1 MENIANIQVIQNI
14 VYIISSVMFILGI
27 KMLGKEATAVK
38 GNYLSALAMFSA
50 VGITCLSLD
59 IDIKI
64 ILAGVL
70 LGGLIGSLI
79 AIKVKMT
86 AIPEMVALFNGFG
99 GLATFLIAWSQFNEP
114 SNSMF
119 QHILIMLTIYI
130 GGITFSG
137 SLIAYGKLSEKLKLG
152 KGSMITNIFISFFYL
167 SMPALIYVGAEPYLS
182 GFIPQIPSYFAI
194 FLVLT
199 LVAGIGFVMPIG
211 GGDMPVVISLLNS
224 LSGIAAAFAG
234 LLLLNNVLI
243 VAGSL
248 VGASGLI
255 LTIIMAKAMNRTIT
269 NILFVGYASASQAN
283 SSEEQGEVKPITPD
297 DAYLILENAS
307 SVLVVP
313 GYGMAVAQAQH
324 VVREMGELLEENGTE
339 VKYGIHP
346 VAGRMPGHMNVLLAE
361 ANVSYDLLAE
371 PDDVNP
377 SMDTIDVAIVIG
389 ANDVVNPSATEEE
402 GSPIYGMPIIE
413 VHNAK
418 TVFVLKRSMSSGF
431 AGVQN
436 PLFFKENTRMLFGDA
451 KALFHDVIVTLGM
464 FSLFSLEINLSIIA
478 AVLTIVGYSMNDT
491 VVIFDRVRENLRKYS
506 DIKIYELTN
515 ISINETLSRTL
526 LTSITTLLALL
537 AIYFFGGEILRGFSF
552 AMILGVIFG
561 TYSSIYIANTVLV
574 RLNVTQKTVLREE
587 NKD

>member
-1 MENIANIQVIQNI
+1 MENLANIQIIQNI

-59 IDIKI
+59 IDLKI

-114 SNSMF
+114 ANSMF
-119 QHILIMLTIYI
+119 QHVLIMLTIYI

-167 SMPALIYVGAEPYLS
+167 SMPALIYAVAEPSLS
-182 GFIPQIPSYFAI
+182 GLIPQLPSYFSV

-199 LVAGIGFVMPIG
+199 LIAGIGFVMPIG

-255 LTIIMAKAMNRTIT
+255 LTVIMAKAMNRTIG
-269 NILFVGYASASQAN
+269 NILFVGYASSNPTSA
-283 SSEEQGEVKPITPD
+283 SEEQGEVKPITSD
-297 DAYLILENAS
+297 DAYLILDNAS

-436 PLFFKENTRMLFGDA
+436 PLFFRENTRMLFGDA
-451 KALFHDVIVTLGM
+451 KESIGQIVAE
-464 FSLFSLEINLSIIA
+464 F
-478 AVLTIVGYSMNDT
+478 
-491 VVIFDRVRENLRKYS
+491 
-506 DIKIYELTN
+506 
-515 ISINETLSRTL
+515 
-526 LTSITTLLALL
+526 
-537 AIYFFGGEILRGFSF
+537 
-552 AMILGVIFG
+552 
-561 TYSSIYIANTVLV
+561 
-574 RLNVTQKTVLREE
+574 
-587 NKD
+587 KD

>member
-1 MENIANIQVIQNI
+1 MENLFNISAIQNI
-14 VYIISSVMFILGI
+14 VYVGSSVMFILGI

-38 GNYLSALAMFSA
+38 GNYLSAIAMFSA
-50 VGITCLSLD
+50 VGITCLSLE
-59 IDIKI
+59 IDLKI
-64 ILAGVL
+64 IVAGVL
-70 LGGLIGSLI
+70 LGGFIGSLI

-99 GLATFLIAWSQFNEP
+99 GLATFLIAWSQFYEP
-114 SNSMF
+114 SNSLY
-119 QHILIMLTIYI
+119 QHALIMLTIYI

-137 SLIAYGKLSEKLKLG
+137 SLIAYGKLSERLKLG
-152 KGSMITNIFISFFYL
+152 KGSVITNVFISFFYL
-167 SMPALIYVGAEPYLS
+167 SMPALVYVVAEPS
-182 GFIPQIPSYFAI
+182 ITHFIPQIPSYFLI
-194 FLVLT
+194 FLGLT
-199 LVAGIGFVMPIG
+199 LIAGIGFVLPIG

-255 LTIIMAKAMNRTIT
+255 LTIIMAKAMNRTIG
-269 NILFVGYASASQAN
+269 NILFVGYASSAQG
-283 SSEEQGEVKPITPD
+283 SSSVEQGEVKPITAD

-377 SMDTIDVAIVIG
+377 SMDSIDVAIVIG

-418 TVFVLKRSMSSGF
+418 TVCVLKRSLSSGF

-436 PLFFKENTRMLFGDA
+436 PLFFRENTRMLFGDA
-451 KALFHDVIVTLGM
+451 KESIGQIVTE
-464 FSLFSLEINLSIIA
+464 F
-478 AVLTIVGYSMNDT
+478 
-491 VVIFDRVRENLRKYS
+491 
-506 DIKIYELTN
+506 
-515 ISINETLSRTL
+515 
-526 LTSITTLLALL
+526 
-537 AIYFFGGEILRGFSF
+537 
-552 AMILGVIFG
+552 
-561 TYSSIYIANTVLV
+561 
-574 RLNVTQKTVLREE
+574 
-587 NKD
+587 KD

>member
-1 MENIANIQVIQNI
+1 MNMLIDITIFQNL
-14 VYIISSVMFILGI
+14 VYIVSSVLFILGI
-27 KMLGKEATAVK
+27 KMLGKESTAVR
-38 GNYLSALAMFSA
+38 GNILSSVAMLSAVSVTLID
-50 VGITCLSLD
+50 VDIGITIIISA
-59 IDIKI
+59 I
-64 ILAGVL
+64 ILGA
-70 LGGLIGSLI
+70 LIGSVI
-79 AIKVKMT
+79 ALKVKMT

-99 GLATFLIAWSQFNEP
+99 GMASFLIAWSQFTDTQPALLQNL
-114 SNSMF
+114 
-119 QHILIMLTIYI
+119 LIMITIYI

-137 SLIAYGKLSEKLKLG
+137 SIVAYGKLSEKINLE
-152 KGSMITNIFISFFYL
+152 KGSLVTNILVTFFYL
-167 SMPALIYVGAEPYLS
+167 SIAALLIMMFAPALSIDSNIIFFG
-182 GFIPQIPSYFAI
+182 

-199 LVAGIGFVMPIG
+199 VLAGLGFVMPIG

-255 LTIIMAKAMNRTIT
+255 LTIIMAKAMNRTIG
-269 NILFVGYASASQAN
+269 NILFVGYASAS
-283 SSEEQGEVKPITPD
+283 SSKSEGEQGEVKPITAE

-324 VVREMGELLEENGTE
+324 VVRELGELLEENGTE

-361 ANVSYDLLAE
+361 ANVSYDLLVE

-377 SMDTIDVAIVIG
+377 TMDTFDVAVVIG
-389 ANDVVNPSATEEE
+389 ANDVVNPSATEEP

-436 PLFFKENTRMLFGDA
+436 PLFFRENTRMLFGDA
-451 KALFHDVIVTLGM
+451 K
-464 FSLFSLEINLSIIA
+464 ESI
-478 AVLTIVGYSMNDT
+478 GT
-491 VVIFDRVRENLRKYS
+491 VVSEF
-506 DIKIYELTN
+506 
-515 ISINETLSRTL
+515 
-526 LTSITTLLALL
+526 
-537 AIYFFGGEILRGFSF
+537 
-552 AMILGVIFG
+552 
-561 TYSSIYIANTVLV
+561 
-574 RLNVTQKTVLREE
+574 
-587 NKD
+587 KD

>member
-1 MENIANIQVIQNI
+1 MNMLIDITIFQNL
-14 VYIISSVMFILGI
+14 VYIVSSVLFILGI
-27 KMLGKEATAVK
+27 KMLGKESTAVR
-38 GNYLSALAMFSA
+38 GNILSSVAMFSA
-50 VGITCLSLD
+50 VSVTLIDVDIGITIIISA
-59 IDIKI
+59 I
-64 ILAGVL
+64 ILGA
-70 LGGLIGSLI
+70 LIGSVI
-79 AIKVKMT
+79 ALKVKMT

-99 GLATFLIAWSQFNEP
+99 GMASFLIAWSQFTDTQPALLQNL
-114 SNSMF
+114 
-119 QHILIMLTIYI
+119 LIMITIYI

-137 SLIAYGKLSEKLKLG
+137 SIVAYGKLSEKINLE
-152 KGSMITNIFISFFYL
+152 KGSLVTNILVTFFYL
-167 SMPALIYVGAEPYLS
+167 SIPALLIMMFAPALS
-182 GFIPQIPSYFAI
+182 IDSNFIFFG

-199 LVAGIGFVMPIG
+199 VLAGLGFVMPIG

-255 LTIIMAKAMNRTIT
+255 LTIIMAKAMNRTIG
-269 NILFVGYASASQAN
+269 NILFVGYASAS
-283 SSEEQGEVKPITPD
+283 SSKSEGEQGEVKPITAE

-324 VVREMGELLEENGTE
+324 VVRELGELLEENGTE

-361 ANVSYDLLAE
+361 ANVSYDLLVE

-377 SMDTIDVAIVIG
+377 TMDTFDVAVVIG
-389 ANDVVNPSATEEE
+389 ANDVVNPSATEEP

-451 KALFHDVIVTLGM
+451 K
-464 FSLFSLEINLSIIA
+464 ESI
-478 AVLTIVGYSMNDT
+478 GT
-491 VVIFDRVRENLRKYS
+491 VVSEF
-506 DIKIYELTN
+506 
-515 ISINETLSRTL
+515 
-526 LTSITTLLALL
+526 
-537 AIYFFGGEILRGFSF
+537 
-552 AMILGVIFG
+552 
-561 TYSSIYIANTVLV
+561 
-574 RLNVTQKTVLREE
+574 
-587 NKD
+587 KD

>member
-283 SSEEQGEVKPITPD
+283 SSEEQGEVKPITSD

-451 KALFHDVIVTLGM
+451 KESIGQIVAE
-464 FSLFSLEINLSIIA
+464 F
-478 AVLTIVGYSMNDT
+478 
-491 VVIFDRVRENLRKYS
+491 
-506 DIKIYELTN
+506 
-515 ISINETLSRTL
+515 
-526 LTSITTLLALL
+526 
-537 AIYFFGGEILRGFSF
+537 
-552 AMILGVIFG
+552 
-561 TYSSIYIANTVLV
+561 
-574 RLNVTQKTVLREE
+574 
-587 NKD
+587 KD

>member
-1 MENIANIQVIQNI
+1 MENLANIQVIQNI

-50 VGITCLSLD
+50 VGITCLSLE

-70 LGGLIGSLI
+70 VGGLIGSLI

-119 QHILIMLTIYI
+119 QHALIMLTIYI

-152 KGSMITNIFISFFYL
+152 KGSMVTNIFISFFYL
-167 SMPALIYVGAEPYLS
+167 SMPALIYVVAEPSLS
-182 GFIPQIPSYFAI
+182 GLIPQVPSYFAI

-269 NILFVGYASASQAN
+269 NILFVGYASVSQAS
-283 SSEEQGEVKPITPD
+283 SSEEQGEVKPITSD

-436 PLFFKENTRMLFGDA
+436 PLFFRENTRMLFGDA
-451 KALFHDVIVTLGM
+451 KESIGQIVAE
-464 FSLFSLEINLSIIA
+464 F
-478 AVLTIVGYSMNDT
+478 
-491 VVIFDRVRENLRKYS
+491 
-506 DIKIYELTN
+506 
-515 ISINETLSRTL
+515 
-526 LTSITTLLALL
+526 
-537 AIYFFGGEILRGFSF
+537 
-552 AMILGVIFG
+552 
-561 TYSSIYIANTVLV
+561 
-574 RLNVTQKTVLREE
+574 
-587 NKD
+587 KD

>member
-1 MENIANIQVIQNI
+1 MNMLIDITIFQNL
-14 VYIISSVMFILGI
+14 VYIVSSVLFILGI
-27 KMLGKEATAVK
+27 KMLGKESTAVR
-38 GNYLSALAMFSA
+38 GNILSSVAMLSAVSVTLID
-50 VGITCLSLD
+50 VDIGITIIISA
-59 IDIKI
+59 I
-64 ILAGVL
+64 ILGA
-70 LGGLIGSLI
+70 LIGSVI
-79 AIKVKMT
+79 ALKVKMT

-99 GLATFLIAWSQFNEP
+99 GMASFLIAWSQFTDTQPALLQNL
-114 SNSMF
+114 
-119 QHILIMLTIYI
+119 LIMITIYI

-137 SLIAYGKLSEKLKLG
+137 SIVAYGKLSEKINLE
-152 KGSMITNIFISFFYL
+152 KGSLVTNILVTFFYL
-167 SMPALIYVGAEPYLS
+167 SIPALLIMMFAPALS
-182 GFIPQIPSYFAI
+182 IDSNFIFFG

-199 LVAGIGFVMPIG
+199 VLAGLGFVMPIG

-255 LTIIMAKAMNRTIT
+255 LTIIMAKAMNRTIG
-269 NILFVGYASASQAN
+269 NILFVGYASAS
-283 SSEEQGEVKPITPD
+283 SSKSEGEQGEVKPITAE

-324 VVREMGELLEENGTE
+324 VVRELGELLEENGSE

-361 ANVSYDLLAE
+361 ANVSYDLLVE

-377 SMDTIDVAIVIG
+377 TMDTFDVAVVIG
-389 ANDVVNPSATEEE
+389 ANDVVNPSATEEP

-436 PLFFKENTRMLFGDA
+436 PLFFRENTRMLFGDA
-451 KALFHDVIVTLGM
+451 K
-464 FSLFSLEINLSIIA
+464 ESI
-478 AVLTIVGYSMNDT
+478 GT
-491 VVIFDRVRENLRKYS
+491 VVSEF
-506 DIKIYELTN
+506 
-515 ISINETLSRTL
+515 
-526 LTSITTLLALL
+526 
-537 AIYFFGGEILRGFSF
+537 
-552 AMILGVIFG
+552 
-561 TYSSIYIANTVLV
+561 
-574 RLNVTQKTVLREE
+574 
-587 NKD
+587 KD